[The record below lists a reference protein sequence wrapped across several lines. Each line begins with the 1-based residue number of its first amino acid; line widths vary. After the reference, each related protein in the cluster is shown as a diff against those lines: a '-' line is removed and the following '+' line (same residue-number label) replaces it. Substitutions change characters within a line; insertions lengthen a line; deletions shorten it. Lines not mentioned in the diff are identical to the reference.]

1 MEQHEKNKIEYDN
14 LKQIADR
21 EGREYNMLLGRI
33 EAMQDDLKAKGINNP
48 VQANQRIQELQRR
61 IRSNQE
67 KFDSLMNVFRAKY
80 GNKLQKVD

>member
-21 EGREYNMLLGRI
+21 EEREYNMLLGRI
-33 EAMQDDLKAKGINNP
+33 EAMQDDLKAKRINNP